1 MFEILL
7 KVKGIPAETI
17 ATLPAPPSLKVNFL
31 KDSKVPVLLGEGK
44 GWTIEEVAS
53 VRREKRRESR
63 CFFKNNRTDP
73 KGLFFFFFTT
83 ISDRFLKTITTPLYS
98 LTYKI

>member
-1 MFEILL
+1 MEGKKGNALSMFEILL

-17 ATLPAPPSLKVNFL
+17 ATLPALPPSLKVNFL

-63 CFFKNNRTDP
+63 CFSLKITEQILKD
-73 KGLFFFFFTT
+73 FFFF
-83 ISDRFLKTITTPLYS
+83 LQP
-98 LTYKI
+98 